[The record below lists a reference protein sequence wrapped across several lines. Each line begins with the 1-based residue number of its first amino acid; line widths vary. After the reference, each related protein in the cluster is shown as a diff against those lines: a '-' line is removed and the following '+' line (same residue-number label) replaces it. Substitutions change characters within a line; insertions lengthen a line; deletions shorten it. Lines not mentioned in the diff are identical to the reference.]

1 MPALISHR
9 SPQAVMAW
17 SKGRAITA
25 QDYLAAV
32 RHMAAHLPPGAPVL
46 NLCSRRHHFAVILGA
61 ALVRGVPLLLP
72 STRTPEM
79 LQRLGQRYPGLHAVV
94 DAPGDSGG
102 LPQIVYARGPLP
114 AADAPFEVPDIAGE
128 QIAAY
133 VFTSGS
139 TGEPV
144 PHAKHWGPLVQNAQ
158 GAGRRVREWLG
169 TELPFT
175 VTGTVP
181 PQHMYGFESTV
192 LLPLLNAGVIDASHP
207 FYPADIAAAL
217 QDTPTPRVLVSTPF
231 HLRTLIEAQLAVP
244 PLSLLLCATAPLAP
258 QLARQAE
265 AALGAPLLE
274 IYGSTETG
282 QIAARRCAAGDLWQ
296 TFEGIEVQAEPVV
309 EGEPRFSARGGHVEG
324 VVPLSDVL
332 ELQSPTRFAL
342 LGRHADMVNIAGKRT
357 SLAYLNHQLGSI
369 PGVVDAALYWP
380 QDAAQD
386 AQGRIQRPVAFVV
399 APTLDEA
406 ALQHALRERIDPAF
420 LPRPIHFLPSLPR
433 NATGK
438 LPQQVLAGLA
448 TQAAQARSDARS
460 TPALPPPGAANRW
473 KPPLFV
479 KGTLGLHALAGVG
492 LLTPAWPW
500 SLGAL
505 AANHALIA
513 ATGLWPRS
521 SWLGANLTHLPRQR
535 PEVAITIDDG
545 PNPQVTPA
553 VLDLLDELQTQA
565 TFFCIGEH
573 AQRHPAL
580 AREIVRRGHALGN
593 HSQHHRHHFS
603 LMGPAQLRR
612 EIATAQ
618 ATLEDITGYSPRF
631 FRAPAGLRN
640 LFLDPVLHELG
651 LRLASWTRRGFDT
664 RTGDADRVLRRLTR
678 ALAAGDILLLHDH
691 HAALSPAGRPVLLEV
706 LPPLLAAI
714 RAQGL
719 QPVRLQ
725 A

>member
-9 SPQAVMAW
+9 SPQALMAW
-17 SKGRAITA
+17 SQGRGITA
-25 QDYLAAV
+25 LDYLGAV
-32 RHMAAHLPPGAPVL
+32 RHTASRLPAGVPVL
-46 NLCSRRHHFAVILGA
+46 NLCSKRHHFAVVLGA
-61 ALVRGVPLLLP
+61 ALLRGVPLLLP
-72 STRTPEM
+72 ATRTPEM

-102 LPQIVYARGPLP
+102 LPQIVYERGPIP
-114 AADAPFEVPDIAGE
+114 AADAPFEVPDIDAG

-169 TELPFT
+169 TDQPFT

-192 LLPLLNAGVIDASHP
+192 LLPLLNEGVIDASHP

-217 QDTPTPRVLVSTPF
+217 QDTPGPRVLVSTPF
-231 HLRTLIEAQLAVP
+231 HLRTLVEAQLAVP

-265 AALGAPLLE
+265 ETLGAPLLE

-282 QIAARRCAAGDLWQ
+282 QIAARRCAAGELWQ
-296 TFEGIEVQAEPVV
+296 TFDGIEVQAEPVV
-309 EGEPRFSARGGHVEG
+309 DGEPRFSAHGGHVEG

-357 SLAYLNHQLGSI
+357 SLAYLNHQINSI
-369 PGVVDAALYWP
+369 PGVLDAALYWP

-386 AQGRIQRPVAFVV
+386 AQARIQRPVAFVV
-399 APTLDEA
+399 APALDEA
-406 ALQHALRERIDPAF
+406 GLQHAMRERIDPAF
-420 LPRPIHFLPSLPR
+420 LPRPIHFLPVLPR

-438 LPQQVLAGLA
+438 LPQQVLAQLA
-448 TQAAQARSDARS
+448 RQLRDGAAPAT
-460 TPALPPPGAANRW
+460 TPARARW
-473 KPPLFV
+473 KPTPLV
-479 KGTLGLHALAGVG
+479 SASLGLHAVAAVG
-492 LLTPAWPW
+492 LFTPAWPW

-505 AANHALIA
+505 VANHAVIA
-513 ATGLWPRS
+513 TTGLWPRS
-521 SWLGANLTHLPRQR
+521 TWLGPNLTHLPRTQAH
-535 PEVAITIDDG
+535 VAITIDDG
-545 PNPQVTPA
+545 PDPEVTPA
-553 VLDLLDELQTQA
+553 VLDLLDQHGAVA
-565 TFFCIGEH
+565 TFFCLGTRV
-573 AQRHPAL
+573 QQHPAL
-580 AREIVRRGHALGN
+580 AREIVKRGHAIGN

-603 LMGPAQLRR
+603 VMGPGQLRR
-612 EIATAQ
+612 EIGAAQ
-618 ATLEDITGYSPRF
+618 DSIAQVTGVTPAF

-640 LFLDPVLHELG
+640 IFLDPVLHELG
-651 LRLASWTRRGFDT
+651 LQLASWTRRGFDT
-664 RTGDADRVLRRLTR
+664 RTGDADLVLRRLTR
-678 ALAAGDILLLHDH
+678 DLGPGDILLLHDH

-706 LPPLLAAI
+706 LPPLLATL

-719 QPVRLQ
+719 QPVRLDPHHP
-725 A
+725 

>member
-17 SKGRAITA
+17 SNGRAITA
-25 QDYLAAV
+25 LDYLGAV
-32 RHMAAHLPPGAPVL
+32 RHMAARLPPDAAVL
-46 NLCSRRHHFAVILGA
+46 NLCSRRHHFAVVLGA
-61 ALVRGVPLLLP
+61 ALLRGVPLLLP

-102 LPQIVYARGPLP
+102 LPQIVYERGPIP
-114 AADAPFEVPDIAGE
+114 AADTPFEVPDIAGE

-144 PHAKHWGPLVQNAQ
+144 PHAKHWGPLVRNAR

-169 TELPFT
+169 TDQPFT

-192 LLPLLNAGVIDASHP
+192 LLPLLNESVIDASHP

-217 QDTPTPRVLVSTPF
+217 AGAPAPRVLVSTPF
-231 HLRTLIEAQLAVP
+231 HLRTLIEAQLEVP
-244 PLSLLLCATAPLAP
+244 ALALLLCATAPLAP

-265 AALGAPLLE
+265 QALGASLLE

-282 QIAARRCAAGDLWQ
+282 QIAMRRGSAGELWQ
-296 TFEGIEVQAEPVV
+296 TFDGVEVQTQPTVD
-309 EGEPRFSARGGHVEG
+309 GELRFAASGGHVEG
-324 VVPLSDVL
+324 VVPLGDVL
-332 ELQSPTRFAL
+332 ELHSPTRFAL

-357 SLAYLNHQLGSI
+357 SLAYLNHQLNSI
-369 PGVVDAALYWP
+369 PGVLDGALYWP

-386 AQGRIQRPVAFVV
+386 AQARILRPLAFVV
-399 APTLDEA
+399 APTLGEA
-406 ALQHALRERIDPAF
+406 ALQQALRERIDPAF
-420 LPRPIHFLPSLPR
+420 MPRPILFLPALPR

-438 LPQQVLAGLA
+438 LPQQALAELA
-448 TQAAQARSDARS
+448 RQAAQDRHSAHAGPTVS
-460 TPALPPPGAANRW
+460 PPGPAGRW
-473 KPPLFV
+473 KPAPFV
-479 KGTLGLHALAGVG
+479 RATLGVHALAGVG
-492 LLTPAWPW
+492 LLTPAWPL

-521 SWLGANLTHLPRQR
+521 SWLGANLTHLSRQR
-535 PEVAITIDDG
+535 QEVAITIDDG
-545 PNPQVTPA
+545 PDPEVTPA
-553 VLDLLDELQTQA
+553 VLDLLDELQAQA
-565 TFFCIGEH
+565 TFFCIGAH
-573 AQRHPAL
+573 VQRHPEL

-603 LMGPAQLRR
+603 VMGPSQLRR
-612 EIATAQ
+612 EISAAQ
-618 ATLEDITGYSPRF
+618 ATLEDITGYRPRF

-640 LFLDPVLHELG
+640 IFLDPVLHELG
-651 LRLASWTRRGFDT
+651 LQLASWTRRGFDT
-664 RTGDADRVLRRLTR
+664 RTGDADLVLRRLTR
-678 ALAAGDILLLHDH
+678 DLAAGDILLLHDH
-691 HAALSPAGRPVLLEV
+691 HAALSPAGRPVLLDV
-706 LPPLLAAI
+706 LPPLLATL

-719 QPVRLQ
+719 QPVRLP